1 MSGDVA
7 VNERPLVGRQ
17 LIEHDA
23 VELEV
28 EGSVELW
35 QRRHVHAA
43 PRRKISGDGAVG
55 ALEYKRDWRTG
66 IAWGISQLTNFK
78 AGREG
83 HKVGQPTLGQVK
95 RLRLDLNQART
106 EIEELRRQQA
116 PAGGALGDVYDLLGK
131 VSGCGGRRQRHAS
144 QYQHQ

>member
-1 MSGDVA
+1 VDELGGEGVVPAGVTVYKGPALGNKERLAVITNDAGDVMRWLQFNA
-7 VNERPLVGRQ
+7 GTVGM
-17 LIEHDA
+17 DDF
-23 VELEV
+23 EV
-28 EGSVELW
+28 AED
-35 QRRHVHAA
+35 RH
-43 PRRKISGDGAVG
+43 RVG
-55 ALEYKRDWRTG
+55 AGRD
-66 IAWGISQLTNFK
+66 IS
-78 AGREG
+78 
-83 HKVGQPTLGQVK
+83 KVGQPTLEQVK